1 MRMGDKPPQL
11 PMLISVVIPV
21 LNEEKLLP
29 RLLAILTPELCAE
42 KQMEVIISDGGSTDS
57 TLAIAAGHHGILIP
71 NSSGKRQTI
80 AEGRNCGAEV
90 ATGKVICF
98 INGDT
103 LPENP
108 SQFFSVINQ
117 WANGQGKHKKA
128 SALACPVY
136 ISPEERR
143 WSDLLFH
150 TFFNEYLRFL
160 INVLKIGIGRGE
172 CQIVKRDVFEKVGG
186 YNSLLVAGEDF
197 DLFRRIALTDKVK
210 FAKNLPVHESPRRFR
225 RYGYFKILA
234 SWTINA
240 LSVIAL
246 GRSVNKE
253 WEPVR

>member
-1 MRMGDKPPQL
+1 MGEKPPQL
-11 PMLISVVIPV
+11 PILISVVIPV

-29 RLLAILTPELCAE
+29 RLLAILTPELCKY
-42 KQMEVIISDGGSTDS
+42 KQLEVIVSDGGSTDS
-57 TLAIAAGHHGILIP
+57 TLAIAAGHHAAIIIP
-71 NSSGKRQTI
+71 NITGNRQTI
-80 AEGRNCGAEV
+80 AEGRNWGAAA

-108 SQFFSVINQ
+108 TDFFAIIHQ
-117 WANGQGKHKKA
+117 WAYGQGKHRKA
-128 SALACPVY
+128 AALACPVY
-136 ISPEERR
+136 ISPDERR
-143 WSDLLFH
+143 WSDFLFH

-160 INVLKIGIGRGE
+160 INILKIGIGRGE
-172 CQIVKRDVFEKVGG
+172 CQIVKREVFEKVGG
-186 YNSLLVAGEDF
+186 YNPLLVAGEDF
-197 DLFRRIALTDKVK
+197 DLFRRIAMTDKVK

-240 LSVIAL
+240 LSVIAF

-253 WEPVR
+253 WEAVR